1 MRIEIKDMKGN
12 TKSIDVKWKWYN
24 FDVKR
29 KYGNINITLKFE
41 GDILDNN
48 QTISSYEIEDG
59 NTIIACERCIG
70 GETGSA
76 AKGLAD
82 PTKKDP
88 KRIKTVTDGPFY

>member
-12 TKSIDVKWKWYN
+12 TKSIDVNKN
-24 FDVKR
+24 DTILDVKR

>member
-1 MRIEIKDMKGN
+1 MRIFIRDMKGN
-12 TKSIDVKWKWYN
+12 TKLIDVN
-24 FDVKR
+24 ENDTILDVKR

-48 QTISSYEIEDG
+48 QTILSYEIEDG

>member
-1 MRIEIKDMKGN
+1 MRIFIRDMKGN
-12 TKSIDVKWKWYN
+12 TKLIDVN
-24 FDVKR
+24 ENDTILDVKR
-29 KYGNINITLKFE
+29 KYGNINITLKYE
-41 GDILDNN
+41 DSILDNN
-48 QTISSYEIEDG
+48 KTISFYEIDAEE
-59 NTIIACERCIG
+59 TIIATNKVIG